1 MGYILRNQQ
10 LFMTIDRS
18 PMWDLPLKLSSET
31 PEIMRWALCLVAAGG
46 LSESLR
52 AALCGAWLGRNLES
66 NDCSI

>member
-1 MGYILRNQQ
+1 
-10 LFMTIDRS
+10 
-18 PMWDLPLKLSSET
+18 MWDLPLKLSGET
-31 PEIMRWALCLVAAGG
+31 LEIMRWALCLVAAGG